1 MAVVLGLEVII
12 PRRRAGSGRFCAPMR
27 GLLRAIRAEC
37 GFLAGKWRENAPAG
51 MNLSLRRRD

>member
-1 MAVVLGLEVII
+1 
-12 PRRRAGSGRFCAPMR
+12 MR